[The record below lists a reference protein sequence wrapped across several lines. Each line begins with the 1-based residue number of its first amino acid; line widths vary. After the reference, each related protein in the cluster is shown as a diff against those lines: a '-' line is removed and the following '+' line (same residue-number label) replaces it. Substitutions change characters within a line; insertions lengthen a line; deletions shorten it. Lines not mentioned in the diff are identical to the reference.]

1 MEILFVSHKYPPS
14 VGGME
19 KQSYELIKGM
29 AAHARVHTIVYTGL
43 GGKFMFF
50 WTLRKK
56 IMQKCLENPGISV
69 IHFNDGLIGAICAK
83 HKGYSHLKRVVTLH
97 GLEVVFPNPWY
108 QKYILPRFNNFD
120 RIIAVSAATRDA
132 CIERGLLPDKVV
144 VVPNGVDHDL
154 AKTVRVPDFPA
165 FFEAKYQISVKN
177 KRIFVG
183 MGRAVQRKGFSWF
196 MENVV
201 PSLQGDF
208 VLLLIGPFN
217 RERSGFARFLSFL
230 PNRLSKQIALFLGFP
245 SDEDHLRDLLVEP
258 RFQGKVYHM
267 GKLPFDDI
275 RQILAASNAFVMPN
289 ISIKGDM
296 EGFGLVCLEA
306 ALSGTTV
313 VASRLEGITEAIQDG
328 KNGILLPSCNAQAW
342 VDQLQ
347 AIIDH
352 PAAFEAKTDDYRAY
366 TLEVFGWDK
375 MVSSYASATA
385 DKPVFAV
392 D

>member
-19 KQSYELIKGM
+19 KQSYELINGM
-29 AAHARVHTIVYTGL
+29 AAHARVHTIVYTGT
-43 GGKFMFF
+43 GGKFQFF

-56 IMQKCLENPGISV
+56 ILQKCQENPGISV
-69 IHFNDGLIGAICAK
+69 IHFNDGLIGAICARYR
-83 HKGYSHLKRVVTLH
+83 GYEHLKRVVTLH

-132 CIERGLLPDKVV
+132 CIERGLLSEKVV

-154 AKTVRVPDFPA
+154 AQTVPVPDFAA
-165 FFEAKYQISVKN
+165 FFEEKYSIPVRN

-183 MGRAVQRKGFSWF
+183 MGRAVQRKGFSWL
-196 MENVV
+196 MEQVV
-201 PSLQGDF
+201 PSLQGEF
-208 VLLLIGPFN
+208 VVLLIGPFN

-230 PNRLSKQIALFLGFP
+230 PQGLSKQIALFLGFP
-245 SDEDHLRDLLVEP
+245 SDEDHLRTLLAEP
-258 RFQGKVYHM
+258 RFQEKVYHL
-267 GKLPFDDI
+267 GKLPFEDI
-275 RQILAASNAFVMPN
+275 RQILTASNAFVMPN

-313 VASRLEGITEAIQDG
+313 VAARLEGITEAIQDG

-347 AIIDH
+347 AIIDD
-352 PAAFEAKTDDYRAY
+352 PATFVANTPAYRAY
-366 TLEVFGWDK
+366 TLETFGWDK
-375 MVSSYASATA
+375 MVSAYLSAVASA
-385 DKPVFAV
+385 
-392 D
+392 

>member
-19 KQSYELIKGM
+19 KQSYELINGM
-29 AAHARVHTIVYTGL
+29 AAHARVHTIVYTGT
-43 GGKFMFF
+43 GGKFQFF

-56 IMQKCLENPGISV
+56 ILQKCQENPGISV
-69 IHFNDGLIGAICAK
+69 IHFNDGLIGAICAR
-83 HKGYSHLKRVVTLH
+83 HRGYEHLKRVVTLH

-132 CIERGLLPDKVV
+132 CIERGLLSEKIV

-154 AKTVRVPDFPA
+154 AQTVPVPDFAA
-165 FFEAKYQISVKN
+165 FFEEKYSIPVRN

-183 MGRAVQRKGFSWF
+183 MGRAVQRKGFSWL
-196 MENVV
+196 MEQVV

-208 VLLLIGPFN
+208 VVLLIGPFN

-230 PNRLSKQIALFLGFP
+230 PQGLSKQIALFLGFP
-245 SDEDHLRDLLVEP
+245 SDEDHLRTLLAEP
-258 RFQGKVYHM
+258 RFQEKVYHL
-267 GKLPFDDI
+267 GKLPFEDI
-275 RQILAASNAFVMPN
+275 RQILTASNAFVMPN

-313 VASRLEGITEAIQDG
+313 VAARLEGITEAIQDG

-347 AIIDH
+347 AIIDD
-352 PAAFEAKTDDYRAY
+352 PATFVANTPAYRTY
-366 TLEVFGWDK
+366 TLETFGWDK
-375 MVSSYASATA
+375 MVSAYLSAVASA
-385 DKPVFAV
+385 
-392 D
+392 